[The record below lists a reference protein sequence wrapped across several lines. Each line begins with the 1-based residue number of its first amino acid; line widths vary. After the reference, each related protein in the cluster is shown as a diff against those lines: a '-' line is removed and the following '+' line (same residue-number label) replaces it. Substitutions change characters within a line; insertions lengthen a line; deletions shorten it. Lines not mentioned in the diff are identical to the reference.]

1 MMAEG
6 RRGLGRGLS
15 ALLGETD
22 VVDAGAA
29 AALGPDAGLRE
40 IPIEMIRA
48 NPHQPRRNFDRAE
61 IESLAASLRE
71 KGVLQPIL
79 VRPLADSPGEYQ
91 IVAGERRWRAAQVA
105 ALRSLPAIVQ
115 TLDDQQ
121 VLEIGII
128 ENVQRTDLNPYE
140 EALAY
145 RTLIDTFGHT
155 QEAVA
160 EAVSKSRPHVANA
173 LRLLTLPQAILTM
186 LVEGQ
191 LTAGHA
197 RSLIGSEKAVDLART
212 VIRDGLSVRQ
222 TEALVRKQSAPRPG
236 SASNRGPAPAK
247 DHDTTALESDLA
259 ELLGVAVTIADQG
272 GAGEI
277 RLRYDSLEQ
286 LDDLCRRLTRA
297 G

>member
-22 VVDAGAA
+22 VVEAGTA

-61 IESLAASLRE
+61 IESLAASLKE

-145 RTLIDTFGHT
+145 RTLIDSFGHT

-222 TEALVRKQSAPRPG
+222 TEALVRKHSAPRPG

>member
-22 VVDAGAA
+22 VVEAGGSTG
-29 AALGPDAGLRE
+29 LGPDAGLRE

-61 IESLAASLRE
+61 IESLAASLKE

-79 VRPLADSPGEYQ
+79 VRPLTDSPGEYQ

-197 RSLIGSEKAVDLART
+197 RSLIGSEKAVELART

-222 TEALVRKQSAPRPG
+222 TEALVRKQAAPRTAPAPG
-236 SASNRGPAPAK
+236 KRASPAK
-247 DHDTTALESDLA
+247 DHDTSALESDLA

-272 GAGEI
+272 GSGEI

>member
-1 MMAEG
+1 MAEG

-22 VVDAGAA
+22 VVEGGAPA
-29 AALGPDAGLRE
+29 TTADGGVRE
-40 IPIEMIRA
+40 IPIELIRA
-48 NPHQPRRNFDRAE
+48 NPHQPRRSFDRAE
-61 IESLAASLRE
+61 IDALAASLKE

-79 VRPLADSPGEYQ
+79 VRPLAETPGEYQ

-105 ALRSLPAIVQ
+105 ALRSLPAIVRS
-115 TLDDQQ
+115 LDDQQ

-145 RTLIDTFGHT
+145 RTLIDSFGHT

-173 LRLLTLPQAILTM
+173 LRLLTLPQPILTM
-186 LVEGQ
+186 LVEGS

-197 RSLIGSEKAVDLART
+197 RTLIGSEKAVDLARQ

-222 TEALVRKQSAPRPG
+222 TEALVRQKTPAGRPRTGARTP
-236 SASNRGPAPAK
+236 AGPR
-247 DHDTTALESDLA
+247 DHDTSALESDLS
-259 ELLGVAVTIADQG
+259 ELLGVAVTISDQG

-277 RLRYDSLEQ
+277 RLCYDSLEQ

>member
-1 MMAEG
+1 MAEG

-22 VVDAGAA
+22 VVEAGTA

-61 IESLAASLRE
+61 IESLAASLKE

-222 TEALVRKQSAPRPG
+222 TEALVRKHSAPRPG

>member
-22 VVDAGAA
+22 VVEAGAA

>member
-22 VVDAGAA
+22 VVEAGTA

-61 IESLAASLRE
+61 IESLAASLKE

-222 TEALVRKQSAPRPG
+222 TEALVRKHSAPRPG

>member
-1 MMAEG
+1 
-6 RRGLGRGLS
+6 
-15 ALLGETD
+15 
-22 VVDAGAA
+22 
-29 AALGPDAGLRE
+29 
-40 IPIEMIRA
+40 
-48 NPHQPRRNFDRAE
+48 
-61 IESLAASLRE
+61 
-71 KGVLQPIL
+71 LQPIL

-222 TEALVRKQSAPRPG
+222 TEALVRKHSAPRPG

>member
-22 VVDAGAA
+22 VVEAGAA

-247 DHDTTALESDLA
+247 DHDTTALESDLPSCWA
-259 ELLGVAVTIADQG
+259 W
-272 GAGEI
+272 
-277 RLRYDSLEQ
+277 RSPSP
-286 LDDLCRRLTRA
+286 TRA
-297 G
+297 GPAKSVCAMTAWSSWMTSADA

>member
-91 IVAGERRWRAAQVA
+91 IVAGERRSILSARMDKPPMERTPTRMTRHARTDPAPGTQPAAA
-105 ALRSLPAIVQ
+105 SLP
-115 TLDDQQ
+115 
-121 VLEIGII
+121 
-128 ENVQRTDLNPYE
+128 
-140 EALAY
+140 
-145 RTLIDTFGHT
+145 
-155 QEAVA
+155 
-160 EAVSKSRPHVANA
+160 
-173 LRLLTLPQAILTM
+173 
-186 LVEGQ
+186 
-191 LTAGHA
+191 TA
-197 RSLIGSEKAVDLART
+197 
-212 VIRDGLSVRQ
+212 
-222 TEALVRKQSAPRPG
+222 
-236 SASNRGPAPAK
+236 
-247 DHDTTALESDLA
+247 
-259 ELLGVAVTIADQG
+259 
-272 GAGEI
+272 
-277 RLRYDSLEQ
+277 
-286 LDDLCRRLTRA
+286 
-297 G
+297 

>member
-22 VVDAGAA
+22 VVEAGTA

-61 IESLAASLRE
+61 IESLAASLKE

-115 TLDDQQ
+115 ALDDQQ

-173 LRLLTLPQAILTM
+173 LRLLTLPQTILTM

-222 TEALVRKQSAPRPG
+222 TEALVRKHSAPRPG